1 MWASGLARASLLCSP
16 FSRALCVPVVR
27 HVQYSADRS
36 TGVHC
41 SRPTLG
47 VYHTAPS
54 LPVLWV
60 SGIRLVGPS
69 RVVVASRPTSMACML
84 LCRSFLQFGQPRA
97 VLPRRLARTQPSWT
111 TCFLCI
117 SVSRAQRGPRGWLA
131 LRTANRDAI
140 ATHHLPYVCIMFC
153 FRFSCLTLAA

>member
-27 HVQYSADRS
+27 LVQYSADRS

-54 LPVLWV
+54 LPVLWA

-69 RVVVASRPTSMACML
+69 RVVVSSRPTSMACML
-84 LCRSFLQFGQPRA
+84 LCRSFFCSL
-97 VLPRRLARTQPSWT
+97 
-111 TCFLCI
+111 
-117 SVSRAQRGPRGWLA
+117 VSRARCCPGDWPAPRPA
-131 LRTANRDAI
+131 EQPA
-140 ATHHLPYVCIMFC
+140 FC
-153 FRFSCLTLAA
+153 ASRLAAYSAGQGFGSHCAQLIELLLQLITCLMFV